1 MLIELGMEGFV
12 SFQANLYPERLILV
26 VASGDLRQLN
36 GEEDLEPSGIYTYQD
51 PMRGQLPQFCLHP
64 YGPTPEPQ
72 EDGQT
77 TWTWFSETF
86 DGFWAIDLVL
96 YKDKTWGCG
105 ISYVTESESL
115 EEPNVIQ
122 EEEQVSLWLGLAKYQ
137 PKHHSQSQMTTSK
150 APPKKHGHTLN

>member
-26 VASGDLRQLN
+26 IASGDLRQVE
-36 GEEDLEPSGIYTYQD
+36 GEDLEPSGVFTYQD

-64 YGPTPEPQ
+64 SGPTPEPQ

-77 TWTWFSETF
+77 TWTWFSDTF

-96 YKDKTWGCG
+96 YKDQTWGCG
-105 ISYVTESESL
+105 VSFHQGSEVDGEDDV
-115 EEPNVIQ
+115 EEKCAI
-122 EEEQVSLWLGLAKYQ
+122 WLGLPTYESE
-137 PKHHSQSQMTTSK
+137 HHSEPK
-150 APPKKHGHTLN
+150 AKPLQVVPKKHGRTLN